1 MQYEEQLEKLSMHDQ
16 EQLQLLE
23 KREEE
28 LKAQKKQHSDDV
40 AHGIS
45 MLTLGV
51 TILCRLIV

>member
-1 MQYEEQLEKLSMHDQ
+1 MHDQ